1 MIIFDVKKLKKEYF
15 DWYNQILEFFNLLNN
30 VVRIDIFF
38 KDNFLDNL
46 IIYVLYDQF
55 RDMIILIDDGYI
67 IFDLENNGIF
77 LNKLKKCKKIFEEY
91 FLVYGIKYNDKIY
104 EIFV

>member
-1 MIIFDVKKLKKEYF
+1 MIMFDVKKLKKEYF

-30 VVRIDIFF
+30 FVRIDIFF